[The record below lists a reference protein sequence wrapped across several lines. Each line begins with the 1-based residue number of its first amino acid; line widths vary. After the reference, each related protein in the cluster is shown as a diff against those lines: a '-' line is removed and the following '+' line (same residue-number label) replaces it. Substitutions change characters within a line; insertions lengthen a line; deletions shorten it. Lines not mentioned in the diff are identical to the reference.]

1 VNTSAEAKS
10 RAKALG
16 VDIRQYS
23 IIYEAINEVKFALE
37 GLLEPEEV
45 EEALGYAEV
54 RDMFKIPKLGLIA
67 GCSIQKG
74 KVIRNALLRVKRGDE
89 ILHEGKLTSL
99 KRFKDDVN
107 EVLEGFEC
115 GIGVHGFTTFE
126 AGDIIEVYEVKEI
139 KRSLA

>member
-1 VNTSAEAKS
+1 MITENDVNLAGTSRAIIIAFNVNASAEAKS

-23 IIYEAINEVKFALE
+23 IIYEAISEVKLALE
-37 GLLEPEEV
+37 GLLVPEEV

-74 KVIRNALLRVKRGDE
+74 KVIRNALLRVKRA
-89 ILHEGKLTSL
+89 
-99 KRFKDDVN
+99 R
-107 EVLEGFEC
+107 
-115 GIGVHGFTTFE
+115 
-126 AGDIIEVYEVKEI
+126 
-139 KRSLA
+139 